1 MSGGGRE
8 GYSDQEGD
16 LDDLK
21 ADLVSEAES
30 AHTSPVSRSSS
41 TFSSPRL
48 EQTRDSVRALAGLFG
63 SAAMTPS
70 VPSSSGF

>member
-8 GYSDQEGD
+8 GYSNQESD

-21 ADLVSEAES
+21 VKLVSEAES

-41 TFSSPRL
+41 TFSSPSL
-48 EQTRDSVRALAGLFG
+48 ERTRDSV
-63 SAAMTPS
+63 TE
-70 VPSSSGF
+70 VPTSTH